1 MSTARN
7 YVSTYP
13 VKIRGNSCNINFA
26 VEGLPTLF
34 LITTYQASKTFNLQL
49 RFISSFT
56 GQGCSSGGFI
66 YLHFYI
72 VAWKYFCVRKVLK
85 PRLYFY
91 PVRLQWKA
99 YLKITA
105 LLLDKY
111 QLVNQYYL
119 LVVTVPL

>member
-13 VKIRGNSCNINFA
+13 VKIRGNSSNINFA

-34 LITTYQASKTFNLQL
+34 LITTYQASKTFNSQM
-49 RFISSFT
+49 RFICSFT
-56 GQGCSSGGFI
+56 GHGCSSRGFI

-85 PRLYFY
+85 SRLYFY
-91 PVRLQWKA
+91 SVRLHWKA